1 MEQVAPGVW
10 ARLADVGDVAPD
22 RWPALF
28 AQMSPAR
35 QAKCRCYR
43 RAEDRALC
51 VLADAVT
58 RQALSQRSGVPPE
71 DIVFDRAPGG
81 KPFAPGL
88 GLEFSLSHSG
98 RLVLCAVAPFP
109 VGADIQRR
117 RTVSDALIRRAV
129 RAGYQGATQAE
140 FFRWWA
146 RQEAAGKL
154 TGTGLTFS
162 PLPEGLW
169 FAGAETQA
177 AGETY
182 DYSIC
187 APAAHIPAGGRT
199 ERENKRDRRRSP

>member
-1 MEQVAPGVW
+1 MEQAAPGLWV
-10 ARLADVGDVAPD
+10 RLADVGDVAPED
-22 RWPALF
+22 WPALF
-28 AQMSPAR
+28 DQMSPPR
-35 QAKCRCYR
+35 QAKCRRYR

-51 VLADAVT
+51 VLADVVA
-58 RQALSQRSGVPPE
+58 RQALSDHSGVPPE
-71 DIVFDRAPGG
+71 AITFDRAPGG

-88 GLEFSLSHSG
+88 DLEFSLSHSG

-140 FFRWWA
+140 FFRWWV

-154 TGTGLTFS
+154 SGTGLAFS
-162 PLPEGLW
+162 PLPEGLR
-169 FAGAETQA
+169 FVDGETQA

-187 APAAHIPAGGRT
+187 ALAAHIPAGGL
-199 ERENKRDRRRSP
+199 E

>member
-1 MEQVAPGVW
+1 MEQMAPGVW
-10 ARLADVGDVAPD
+10 VRLADVGDVAPED
-22 RWPALF
+22 WPALF
-28 AQMSPAR
+28 GQMSPAR
-35 QAKCRCYR
+35 QEKCRRYR
-43 RAEDRALC
+43 RDEDRALC
-51 VLADAVT
+51 VLADAVV
-58 RQALSQRSGVPPE
+58 RRVLSQRAGVPPE
-71 DIVFDRAPGG
+71 AITFDRAPGG

-117 RTVSDALIRRAV
+117 RTVSDALTRRAV
-129 RAGYQGATQAE
+129 QAGCQGTTQAE
-140 FFRWWA
+140 FFRWWV

-154 TGTGLTFS
+154 SGTGLTFA

-177 AGETY
+177 VGETY

-187 APAAHIPAGGRT
+187 AQAAHIPAGGL
-199 ERENKRDRRRSP
+199 E